1 MNNLI
6 SPYNSGDFQ
15 MADNAMRINIDE
27 LVNCVKKELK
37 IRLLQAKI
45 EALGIEVS
53 LTTSKTRFNGDRF
66 WFLCPICQIKVGT
79 LYKHPL
85 QSILGCRNCLEL
97 KYKSQRYKGM
107 IESGVPI
114 PSR

>member
-6 SPYNSGDFQ
+6 NPYDLGEFQ
-15 MADNAMRINIDE
+15 LIDGALKISIDE
-27 LVNCVKKELK
+27 LVDRVKKELK

-66 WFLCPICQIKVGT
+66 WFLCPICYIKVGV

-85 QSILGCRNCLEL
+85 QDILGCRNCLEL
-97 KYKSQRYKGM
+97 KYRKQRFKGM
-107 IESGVPI
+107 IEAL
-114 PSR
+114 

>member
-6 SPYNSGDFQ
+6 NPYDLGDFQ
-15 MADNAMRINIDE
+15 LVDNAMKINIDE
-27 LVNCVKKELK
+27 LVDRVKKELK

-66 WFLCPICQIKVGT
+66 WFLCPMCQIKVGT

-85 QSILGCRNCLEL
+85 QNILGCRNCLEL
-97 KYKSQRYKGM
+97 KYKKQRFKGM
-107 IESGVPI
+107 IEECF
-114 PSR
+114 

>member
-1 MNNLI
+1 MNNVI
-6 SPYNSGDFQ
+6 NPYDLGDFQ
-15 MADNAMRINIDE
+15 LADNTMRINIDE
-27 LVNCVKKELK
+27 LVDRVKKELK

-45 EALGIEVS
+45 EALGIEVN

-79 LYKHPL
+79 LYKHPF

-97 KYKSQRYKGM
+97 KYKNQRFKGM
-107 IESGVPI
+107 IESTH
-114 PSR
+114 

>member
-6 SPYNSGDFQ
+6 NPYDLGGFQ
-15 MADNAMRINIDE
+15 LVDNAMSINIDA
-27 LVNCVKKELK
+27 LVDRVKKELK
-37 IRLLQAKI
+37 IRLLQARI

-85 QSILGCRNCLEL
+85 QNILGCRHCLEL
-97 KYKSQRYKGM
+97 KYRNQRLKGM
-107 IESGVPI
+107 VEAT
-114 PSR
+114 

>member
-1 MNNLI
+1 MSHSFNPYDLGTSQIVERTQRIDINN
-6 SPYNSGDFQ
+6 
-15 MADNAMRINIDE
+15 M
-27 LVNCVKKELK
+27 VKHALKGLK

-66 WFLCPICQIKVGT
+66 WFLCPICHIKVGT

-85 QSILGCRNCLEL
+85 QSILGCRNCLDL
-97 KYKSQRYKGM
+97 KYKKQRFKGM
-107 IESGVPI
+107 VEAL
-114 PSR
+114 

>member
-6 SPYNSGDFQ
+6 SPYDLGEFQ
-15 MADNAMRINIDE
+15 LVDTAQRINIDE
-27 LVNCVKKELK
+27 LVNRVKKELK

-45 EALGIEVS
+45 EALGIEVQ
-53 LTTSKTRFNGDRF
+53 LATSKTRFNGDRF

-85 QSILGCRNCLEL
+85 QDILGCRNCLAL
-97 KYKSQRYKGM
+97 KYRKQRFKGM
-107 IESGVPI
+107 VEFE
-114 PSR
+114 

>member
-6 SPYNSGDFQ
+6 NPYDLGDFQ
-15 MADNAMRINIDE
+15 LADNAMRINIDE
-27 LVNCVKKELK
+27 LVGRVKKELK

-53 LTTSKTRFNGDRF
+53 LITSKTRFNGERF
-66 WFLCPICQIKVGT
+66 WFLCPLCQIKVGT

-85 QSILGCRNCLEL
+85 KNILGCRSCMEL
-97 KYKSQRYKGM
+97 KYRKQRFKGM
-107 IESGVPI
+107 IENDAGI
-114 PSR
+114 

>member
-6 SPYNSGDFQ
+6 NPYDLGDFQ
-15 MADNAMRINIDE
+15 LTENAMRINIDE
-27 LVNCVKKELK
+27 LVDRVKKELK
-37 IRLLQAKI
+37 IRLLQAQI
-45 EALGIEVS
+45 EALGIEVQ

-85 QSILGCRNCLEL
+85 QNLLGCRNCLEL
-97 KYKSQRYKGM
+97 KYKKQRFKGM
-107 IESGVPI
+107 IESP
-114 PSR
+114 